1 MDHSFGFHVFQVER
15 ERERQG
21 SDDEDDESK
30 YTELKRREDE
40 KIRLEGL
47 KMAPKKE
54 IQKIEES
61 GVFKKPVDPSK
72 KSGKLDQSGEKRKP
86 SALEEIMR
94 EEEER
99 KKKMVCSKCNVMRDR

>member
-1 MDHSFGFHVFQVER
+1 MTTFILCPLFQVER
-15 ERERQG
+15 EKERQG
-21 SDDEDDESK
+21 SDGEDDESK
-30 YTELKRREDE
+30 FTELKRQEDE

-54 IQKIEES
+54 IRKIDDS
-61 GVFKKPVDPSK
+61 GGVFKKPVEPSK
-72 KSGKLDQSGEKRKP
+72 KSGKSDQSGEKRKP

-99 KKKMVCSKCNVMRDR
+99 KKKTVCELPF